1 MYFAYN
7 QQNESHFTYKK
18 IIIMDKTNHIST
30 LTTIAIDRQTG
41 KLIDKL
47 CKRYSLKKGEIVR
60 LAFVYIDKA
69 CINPSEVPESV
80 KLELAKMNK
89 RQDDIIRFIRHYEE
103 EQLNPMIRT
112 TNSIAVRFDTI
123 GKTLETLILSQLES
137 SQGKQT
143 AVLQK
148 VSEQFGKHA
157 DIINQQGKQL
167 TALYQIHQRDY
178 KKLHQLI
185 QLYSE
190 LSACGVMD
198 SKRKENLKAEIINL
212 INT

>member
-1 MYFAYN
+1 
-7 QQNESHFTYKK
+7 
-18 IIIMDKTNHIST
+18 MDKTNNIST
-30 LTTIAIDRQTG
+30 LTTIGIDRQTG

-60 LAFVYIDKA
+60 LTFVYIDRA
-69 CINPSEVPESV
+69 CINPSEAPESV
-80 KLELAKMNK
+80 KSELAKINK

-112 TNSIAVRFDTI
+112 VNAIAVRFDTLA
-123 GKTLETLILSQLES
+123 KTLESVILSQLQTNDE
-137 SQGKQT
+137 KQV
-143 AVLQK
+143 AVLK
-148 VSEQFGKHA
+148 TVSEQFGKHA
-157 DIINQQGKQL
+157 DIINRQGKQIN
-167 TALYQIHQRDY
+167 ALYQIHQRDY
-178 KKLHQLI
+178 KKLFQLM

-198 SKRKENLKAEIINL
+198 SKKKENLKAEITNL

>member
-1 MYFAYN
+1 
-7 QQNESHFTYKK
+7 
-18 IIIMDKTNHIST
+18 MDKTSNIST
-30 LTTIAIDRQTG
+30 LTTIGIDRQTG

-69 CINPSEVPESV
+69 CINPSEAPESV
-80 KLELAKMNK
+80 KSELAKINK

-103 EQLNPMIRT
+103 EQLNPMVRT
-112 TNSIAVRFDTI
+112 ANSIAVRFDAI
-123 GKTLETLILSQLES
+123 GKELENLILSQLAT
-137 SQGKQT
+137 SQERQT

-157 DIINQQGKQL
+157 DVINQQGKQL

-178 KKLHQLI
+178 KKLRI
-185 QLYSE
+185 VWRFSSE

-198 SKRKENLKAEIINL
+198 SKRKENLKTEIISL

>member
-1 MYFAYN
+1 MPN
-7 QQNESHFTYKK
+7 SNR
-18 IIIMDKTNHIST
+18 KTIF
-30 LTTIAIDRQTG
+30 TTISIDKETAA
-41 KLIDKL
+41 LVEKL
-47 CKRYSLKKGEIVR
+47 CKRYSLKKSEVVK
-60 LAFVYIDKA
+60 LAFGYIDKA
-69 CINPSEVPESV
+69 HINPSEAPESV
-80 KLELAKMNK
+80 KSELAKINK

-112 TNSIAVRFDTI
+112 ANSIAIRFDTI

-137 SQGKQT
+137 NQGKQT

-157 DIINQQGKQL
+157 DVINQQGKQL
-167 TALYQIHQRDY
+167 NVLYQIHQRDY
-178 KKLHQLI
+178 KKLFQLM

-198 SKRKENLKAEIINL
+198 GKRKENLKAEIINL

>member
-1 MYFAYN
+1 
-7 QQNESHFTYKK
+7 
-18 IIIMDKTNHIST
+18 MDKTNNIST
-30 LTTIAIDRQTG
+30 LTTIGIDRQTG

-69 CINPSEVPESV
+69 CINPSEAPESV
-80 KLELAKMNK
+80 KSELAKIN
-89 RQDDIIRFIRHYEE
+89 IRHYEE

-112 TNSIAVRFDTI
+112 ANSIAVRFDTI
-123 GKTLETLILSQLES
+123 GKTLETLILSWLET

-148 VSEQFGKHA
+148 VSEQFSKHA
-157 DIINQQGKQL
+157 DVINQQGKQL
-167 TALYQIHQRDY
+167 NALYQIHQRDY
-178 KKLHQLI
+178 KKLLQLI

-198 SKRKENLKAEIINL
+198 SKRKESLKAEIINL

>member
-1 MYFAYN
+1 MNKHRFL
-7 QQNESHFTYKK
+7 YKK
-18 IIIMDKTNHIST
+18 VIIMDKTSNIST
-30 LTTIAIDRQTG
+30 LTTIGIDRQTG

-69 CINPSEVPESV
+69 CINPSEAPESV
-80 KLELAKMNK
+80 KSELAKINK

-112 TNSIAVRFDTI
+112 ANSIAVRFDTI
-123 GKTLETLILSQLES
+123 GKSLETLILSQLES
-137 SQGKQT
+137 NQGKQT

-157 DIINQQGKQL
+157 DVINQQGKQL
-167 TALYQIHQRDY
+167 NALYQIHQRDY
-178 KKLHQLI
+178 KKLLQLI

-198 SKRKENLKAEIINL
+198 SKRKESLKAEITTL

>member
-1 MYFAYN
+1 
-7 QQNESHFTYKK
+7 
-18 IIIMDKTNHIST
+18 MDKTNHIST
-30 LTTIAIDRQTG
+30 LTTIGIDRQTG

-69 CINPSEVPESV
+69 CINPSEAPESV
-80 KLELAKMNK
+80 KSELAKINK

-103 EQLNPMIRT
+103 EQLNPMIRAA
-112 TNSIAVRFDTI
+112 NSIAVRFDAI
-123 GKTLETLILSQLES
+123 GKELENLILSQLAA
-137 SQGKQT
+137 SQERQT

-157 DIINQQGKQL
+157 DVINQQGKQL

-178 KKLHQLI
+178 KKMFQLI
-185 QLYSE
+185 QL
-190 LSACGVMD
+190 
-198 SKRKENLKAEIINL
+198 
-212 INT
+212 

>member
-1 MYFAYN
+1 
-7 QQNESHFTYKK
+7 
-18 IIIMDKTNHIST
+18 MDKTNNIST
-30 LTTIAIDRQTG
+30 LTTIGIDRQTG

-69 CINPSEVPESV
+69 CINPSEAPESV
-80 KLELAKMNK
+80 KSELAKINK

-103 EQLNPMIRT
+103 EQLNPMVRT
-112 TNSIAVRFDTI
+112 ANSIAVRFDTI
-123 GKTLETLILSQLES
+123 GKSLETLILSQMES
-137 SQGKQT
+137 SREKQT

-157 DIINQQGKQL
+157 DVINQQGKQL
-167 TALYQIHQRDY
+167 TALFQIHQRDY
-178 KKLHQLI
+178 KKLLNLI

-190 LSACGVMD
+190 LSACGMMD
-198 SKRKENLKAEIINL
+198 SKRKENLKSEITNL

>member
-1 MYFAYN
+1 MYFTNN
-7 QQNESHFTYKK
+7 QLNKSHIPYKK
-18 IIIMDKTNHIST
+18 VIIMDKTNNISA
-30 LTTIAIDRQTG
+30 LTTIGIDRHTG
-41 KLIDKL
+41 NLIDKL

-69 CINPSEVPESV
+69 CINPSEAPESV
-80 KLELAKMNK
+80 KSELAKITK
-89 RQDDIIRFIRHYEE
+89 RQDAIIRFIRHYEE
-103 EQLNPMIRT
+103 EQLNPMIRAA
-112 TNSIAVRFDTI
+112 NSIAVRFDTI
-123 GKTLETLILSQLES
+123 GKTLETLILSWLEN

-148 VSEQFGKHA
+148 VSEQFSKHP
-157 DIINQQGKQL
+157 DVIKQQGKQL
-167 TALYQIHQRDY
+167 NALYQIHQRDY
-178 KKLHQLI
+178 KKLLNLI

>member
-1 MYFAYN
+1 
-7 QQNESHFTYKK
+7 
-18 IIIMDKTNHIST
+18 MDKTNHIST
-30 LTTIAIDRQTG
+30 LTTISIDRQTG

-112 TNSIAVRFDTI
+112 ANSIAVRFDTI

-178 KKLHQLI
+178 KKLLQLI
-185 QLYSE
+185 QLYSK

-198 SKRKENLKAEIINL
+198 SKRKESLKVEIINL